1 MYGCAD
7 DMGAFTISHSQNI
20 SDMSL
25 MLSTGVQTSA
35 CPIVGELGLFNS
47 SHLCALVLAMR
58 TATGLVSLIHCKLCF
73 GHAGSIGCCDQS
85 TSEEF
90 QQLRKEVNRQAVP
103 PAV

>member
-1 MYGCAD
+1 MYGCAG
-7 DMGAFTISHSQNI
+7 DMGAFTISHSRNI

-35 CPIVGELGLFNS
+35 FPKVGELGLFNS
-47 SHLCALVLAMR
+47 SNLCALVLAMR
-58 TATGLVSLIHCKLCF
+58 TTTGLVSLIHCRLCF
-73 GHAGSIGCCDQS
+73 GHAVSIGCCDQS

-90 QQLRKEVNRQAVP
+90 QQLRKKVHRQTVP